1 MRKNCLKASMAAA
14 LAALLLASPAAALGG
29 EVYDAA
35 AALAAGPSR
44 RVADYS
50 GAGSLVAVLDAG
62 FDTDHLAFSAAPKA
76 RALTKA
82 DGGEY
87 YLSDKIPYARDYA
100 DGDADVGSAVGGT
113 AAASIAAGYMPG
125 AGDVTQEDGTVLHDF
140 SFSGAAPD
148 AQLALMKIVSDDD
161 YMADED
167 AFLAALSDA
176 VALGADAVL
185 VNLERIEITEAVADA
200 LLAARRAGVP
210 VLAGAGDVEP
220 APYDLPAAYAE
231 RDSLSLL
238 TAAMPLTLVGAAAD
252 PYEYVSSLFLVSPD
266 GTAEELDYVDSCPD
280 YFGVSFAAL
289 MAGRTLRLASVP
301 GYGTEEDYDGVDA
314 EGALA
319 VIRRGSITFVEK
331 AQIAAAHGA
340 VGMLVVDESG
350 TTVRMALENAP
361 IPGVMLSNED
371 GLVLF
376 GAAADAAVAFPKL
389 PADRAL
395 FSGSGMSLDV
405 VRTVDCLAAGARV
418 VGAYAGTGDEF
429 VYLEGTYYAAAAA
442 AGYVCRAAE
451 YCRAAGI
458 PARLA
463 FSAAM
468 QSASRGDAES
478 GILSP
483 RDAGAGYLSENG
495 EYPTLLTADSVLCGA
510 EDYYSSFD
518 LSLRL
523 YNPAAVPVRAAV
535 TASLRTDA
543 VEEYDGV
550 WYLTGLTEDAPDVRL
565 YLGDGARNLADP
577 DARQTFVTMA
587 AQSWEDLAFRLVVPP
602 DARAALDAVFPNGCY
617 VDGEIAFEAEDG
629 TVTVQP
635 FSVFFGGRTG
645 AVADATPYG
654 GGSPAFGGT
663 TLTVYYEDPYG
674 NEISYDLGTDNPYF
688 DGGAWGMEYN
698 VVNPYNLRTGWV
710 ELSLAPLRPVAA
722 MTVVFRDEAGREL
735 LRRSLGGMEKYQLGG
750 RVDVPLWD
758 FIALDSP
765 EYVFPDGSYTC
776 EITLTPRTL
785 WGGAAPE
792 THVFTFTLDS
802 VRPTIDAWSVAE
814 KDGRRLLTV
823 EASDDR
829 YLVLVETYGLDEY
842 GYVGYGT
849 ADGGD
854 VGVCA
859 GTDHTSLVFDITE
872 YDGESPLYVEVTDLA
887 GNFTTI
893 RLTGLV

>member
-1 MRKNCLKASMAAA
+1 MKKNIRKASMAAA
-14 LAALLLASPAAALGG
+14 LAALLLASPAAAAAG

-50 GAGSLVAVLDAG
+50 GAGSFVAILDAG
-62 FDTDHLAFSAAPKA
+62 FDTDHLAFAKAPSA
-76 RALTKA
+76 RRLTEA
-82 DGGEY
+82 DCGEY
-87 YLSDKIPYARDYA
+87 YLSGKIPFACDYA
-100 DGDADVGSAVGGT
+100 DGDTDVASSVSGT
-113 AAASIAAGYMPG
+113 AAASVAAGYMPG
-125 AGDVTQEDGTVLHDF
+125 SGDVKQEDGTVLHDF

-148 AQLALMKIVSDDD
+148 AQLALMKIVPDNG

-167 AFLAALSDA
+167 AFLKALSDA
-176 VALGADAVL
+176 VAFGADAVL

-210 VLAGAGDVEP
+210 VFAGAGDVEP
-220 APYDLPAAYAE
+220 APFELPAAYAE

-238 TAAMPLTLVGAAAD
+238 TAALPLTLVGAAAD
-252 PYEYVSSLFLVSPD
+252 PYEDVSSLFLVSPD
-266 GTAEELDYVDSCPD
+266 GTSEELVYVDSCPD
-280 YFGVSFAAL
+280 YFGNSFAAL
-289 MAGRTLRLASVP
+289 MAGQRLPLAVVP

-350 TTVRMALENAP
+350 TTARMALENAP
-361 IPGVMLSNED
+361 IPGVMLPNED
-371 GLVLF
+371 GLALL
-376 GAAADAAVAFPKL
+376 GAAADAAVVFPTRPAGRAF
-389 PADRAL
+389 

-405 VRTVDCLAAGARV
+405 VRTVDCLALGARV
-418 VGAYAGTGDEF
+418 VGAHDGTEDEY

-458 PARLA
+458 PAYLA
-463 FSAAM
+463 LSAAM
-468 QSASRGDAES
+468 QSASLGSAES
-478 GILSP
+478 GVLSP

-523 YNPAAVPVRAAV
+523 YNPAGTPVRAAV
-535 TASLRTDA
+535 TASLRTEA

-550 WYLTGLTEDAPDVRL
+550 WYLTGETEDAPGVRL

-587 AQSWEDLAFRLVVPP
+587 AQSWEDLAFRLVVPS
-602 DARAALDAVFPNGCY
+602 DVRASLNEIFPNGCY
-617 VDGEIAFEAEDG
+617 IDGEIAFEAEDG

-654 GGSPAFGGT
+654 GGAQAFGGT

-710 ELSLAPLRPVAA
+710 ELSIAPLRPIAA

-735 LRRSLGGMEKYQLGG
+735 IRRSLGGMEKYRLGG
-750 RVDVPLWD
+750 RAEVPLWD

-792 THVFTFTLDS
+792 THAFTFTLDS

-814 KDGRRLLTV
+814 TDGRRLLTV

-829 YLVLVETYGLDEY
+829 YLVVVETYGIDEY
-842 GYVGYGT
+842 GFVDYGT
-849 ADGGD
+849 ADGGE

-859 GTDHTSLVFDITE
+859 GTAHASLVFDITE